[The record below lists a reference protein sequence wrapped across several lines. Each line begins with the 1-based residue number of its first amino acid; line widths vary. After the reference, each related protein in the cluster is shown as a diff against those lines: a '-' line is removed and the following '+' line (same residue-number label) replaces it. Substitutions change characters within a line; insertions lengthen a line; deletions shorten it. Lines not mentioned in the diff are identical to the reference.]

1 MNLIVL
7 YLGMA
12 MGSVGMI
19 LVAMG
24 TGDRDRM
31 KGFLSTHLKMLGPIM
46 VISGGVLCLVR
57 IALMFKPVSNMVD
70 KDEQK
75 SPVKDSP

>member
-1 MNLIVL
+1 MNLILL
-7 YLGMA
+7 YMGMA

-31 KGFLSTHLKMLGPIM
+31 QGFLSSHLKMLGPIM
-46 VISGGVLCLVR
+46 VVSGGILCVSR
-57 IALMFKPVSNMVD
+57 IAFMFKPVGNIAG
-70 KDEQK
+70 KEEQK
-75 SPVKDSP
+75 SPVRDHP

>member
-1 MNLIVL
+1 MNLILL

-24 TGDRDRM
+24 TGDKDRM
-31 KGFLSTHLKMLGPIM
+31 QGFLSSHLKMLGPIM
-46 VISGGVLCLVR
+46 VVSGGLLCVAR
-57 IALMFKPVSNMVD
+57 IAFMFKPVGNMVGEEEEKSSIED
-70 KDEQK
+70 K
-75 SPVKDSP
+75 P